1 MISELNDSLFPFMSS
16 VSAWLRKCCW
26 FRFGALVNELVVD
39 TCMIFVPAVFINGCW
54 TTFARSEEGGDLL
67 EVPILEPRRVSSW
80 GPAKDEALAIAFSDI
95 HGMTFGRY
103 RRQPPQLQ
111 LQMTHKVKM
120 NIPLSRLISERYYSS
135 TASEE
140 SSIDFGPET
149 LTLEDELEMTRVLE
163 EEGFD
168 VEELGSLCT

>member
-1 MISELNDSLFPFMSS
+1 M
-16 VSAWLRKCCW
+16 
-26 FRFGALVNELVVD
+26 
-39 TCMIFVPAVFINGCW
+39 
-54 TTFARSEEGGDLL
+54 
-67 EVPILEPRRVSSW
+67 PILLRRVTSW
-80 GPAKDEALAIAFSDI
+80 GPAKDEALAVAFSDI

-120 NIPLSRLISERYYSS
+120 NIPLSRLVSHESYYSS
-135 TASEE
+135 TASEG
-140 SSIDFGPET
+140 SSMDFGPDI
-149 LTLEDELEMTRVLE
+149 LTVEDELEMTRVLE